1 MSGLA
6 WLDPVARLAEAAGGA
21 IMQVYRRDDLDV
33 THKADDSPVTAA
45 DLAAHRVIAEGL
57 AALTPDLPLLSEEST
72 DKDWDM
78 RRQWSRFWLVDPLD
92 GTREFIRRND
102 EFTVNIALI
111 EAGEPV
117 LGVVHA
123 PVTGDTWL
131 GVPGQGAW
139 HQRPG
144 HSRRAIR
151 TREPEAPVAL
161 MASRRHGAE
170 QVDALEAEIARVFGQ
185 VERVSMGSSLKLCR
199 IAEGRADVYPRLAPT
214 AEWDTAAAHAVVRAA
229 GGEVLGPDFAPLR
242 YHKQDLLNPHFLVIG
257 TDPQR
262 WRFLHGHY

>member
-1 MSGLA
+1 MMA
-6 WLDPVARLAEAAGGA
+6 PWLERAVALAEEAGRA
-21 IMQVYRRDDLDV
+21 IMQVYQRADLEV

-57 AALTPDLPLLSEEST
+57 ATLTPEIPLLSEESAHL
-72 DKDWDM
+72 DWEA
-78 RRQWSRFWLVDPLD
+78 RRAWSRFWLVDPLD

-111 EAGEPV
+111 DAGKPV
-117 LGVVHA
+117 MGVVHA
-123 PVTGDTWL
+123 PVTAETWL

-144 HSRRAIR
+144 HERRSIH
-151 TREPEAPVAL
+151 TRSPQSPVTL
-161 MASRRHGAE
+161 VASRRHGAE
-170 QVDALEAEIARVFGQ
+170 QVDALEAEIARVFGD

-229 GGEVLGPDFAPLR
+229 GGEVLGPDFLPLR
-242 YHKQDLLNPHFLVIG
+242 YHKPDLLNPHFLVVG

-262 WRFLHGHY
+262 WQFLQGRY